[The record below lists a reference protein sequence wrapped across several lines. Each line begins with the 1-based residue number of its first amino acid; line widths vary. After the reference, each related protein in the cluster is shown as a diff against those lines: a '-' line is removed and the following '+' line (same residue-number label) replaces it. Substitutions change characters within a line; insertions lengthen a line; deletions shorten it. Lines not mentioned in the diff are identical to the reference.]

1 MRSHSVSQ
9 IYFQKYFV
17 GEEIYE
23 FGWFGFLCPLKFSYD
38 NFHVFFPV
46 VK

>member
-17 GEEIYE
+17 GEKNYE
-23 FGWFGFLCPLKFSYD
+23 FGWFG
-38 NFHVFFPV
+38 VFMPA
-46 VK
+46 